1 MDPGEI
7 PRRISTP
14 ALGGQNG
21 VGGHALSRTTSTVGQ
36 FVNYLWFPFNEK
48 SLVWSIRLHR
58 AAIAM
63 IVDPLTKTS
72 LSQHPMI
79 RCFRKAIYLAHP
91 PPRTVKPIWS
101 VSSVLVMLRTWGN
114 PEDLTRAKLTW
125 QLAMLLALAP
135 ARRASDLSFL
145 DIDEKNLLKSDDSW
159 RFSLVFRA
167 KQATYLKTLSFLS
180 KSLWNYVPSRI
191 LERGREKATRGYYAL
206 RCLLWDI

>member
-1 MDPGEI
+1 MAYLRNTFQNQGTDHTLAELICGSW
-7 PRRISTP
+7 RDSTKN
-14 ALGGQNG
+14 QYTCTWRTEWC
-21 VGGHALSRTTSTVGQ
+21 GGHALSRTTPTVGQ

-48 SLVWSIRLHR
+48 SLAWSTIRLHR

-79 RCFRKAIYLAHP
+79 RCFRKAIYLARP

-125 QLAMLLALAP
+125 RLGMLLALAP
-135 ARRASDLSFL
+135 ARRASDLSLL
-145 DIDEKNLLKSDDSW
+145 DIDENNLLE
-159 RFSLVFRA
+159 V
-167 KQATYLKTLSFLS
+167 
-180 KSLWNYVPSRI
+180 
-191 LERGREKATRGYYAL
+191 
-206 RCLLWDI
+206 